1 MSTSTSTV
9 PGAMARFPA
18 MVARGAGSVDPASL
32 DWDALGFAP
41 VVTTAM
47 TGSVCGADGVW
58 DEPETVPSG
67 SLILPPHATA
77 LNYGQGL
84 FEGLKARRGVDGR
97 VRLFRPRDNARRMAA
112 GAARFMLAVP
122 GEELFVRVVLD
133 CVRANLDWVPP
144 AGKGSLYLRPLLLG
158 TGRTIG
164 LGPSP
169 ETLFMVYANPVGL
182 YFKGLAPI
190 TVLASEDHQ
199 RAAERGT
206 GNVKA
211 AGNYAPCFQPVAA
224 AKAAGFADLLY
235 LDQSGKRVEE
245 VGSANFCAVKG
256 KRLLVADSPS
266 ILPGITRDS
275 VERLARERFGMEVE
289 RGALSLERVL
299 GLGEW
304 AAEGPADEAFCTGT
318 AAIVSPIGGV
328 SHGGR
333 VHAFGGGQVGA
344 VTRNLHD
351 ELDGIQT
358 GRLPDT
364 RGWTSLVD

>member
-1 MSTSTSTV
+1 MSMSTALDAKT
-9 PGAMARFPA
+9 RFPA
-18 MVARGAGSVDPASL
+18 MVARGAPIADPAAI
-32 DWDALGFAP
+32 DWEALGFAP
-41 VVTTAM
+41 IVTEAM
-47 TGSVCGADGVW
+47 TGTVRGADGVW
-58 DEPETVPSG
+58 DEPATVPSG
-67 SLILPPHATA
+67 SLVLPPHATA
-77 LNYGQGL
+77 LNYGQAL

-112 GAARFMLAVP
+112 GAARFMLAAP

-133 CVRANLDWVPP
+133 CVRANLAWVPP
-144 AGKGSLYLRPLLLG
+144 AGKGSLYIRPLLLG
-158 TGRTIG
+158 TGRTLG

-190 TVLASEDHQ
+190 TVLAGEEHQ

-211 AGNYAPCFQPVAA
+211 AGNYAPCFLPVAA

-235 LDQSGKRVEE
+235 LDQSCERIEE

-256 KRLLVADSPS
+256 KKLLVADSPS

-289 RGALSLERVL
+289 RGALGLERVL

-304 AAEGPADEAFCTGT
+304 AAEGPAEEAFCTGT
-318 AAIVSPIGGV
+318 AAIISPIGGV
-328 SHGGR
+328 SFRGR
-333 VHAFGGGQVGA
+333 LHVFGGGEVGA
-344 VTRNLHD
+344 VTRSLHD

-364 RGWTSLVD
+364 RGWTMPVD